1 MTIVHALLSARYRS
15 RSSRSHHYPFVA
27 LPTVDSFHGLPFRQP
42 QRPITLSLYKIHT
55 VNRSTIIPFDTHP
68 VSIPTRPL
76 AIRFHSLALLPSFP
90 LPGFS
95 LFLLVGRLLGLSP
108 PAEWCSFS
116 ARPGGGQV
124 THILDSPSDFH
135 SSPEHV
141 VTNRAFQ

>member
-1 MTIVHALLSARYRS
+1 MTLVHALLSARYRS
-15 RSSRSHHYPFVA
+15 RSSRSRHYPFVT
-27 LPTVDSFHGLPFRQP
+27 LPTVESFHGPPFRQP
-42 QRPITLSLYKIHT
+42 QRPIMLSLYKNSHCQ
-55 VNRSTIIPFDTHP
+55 SFHDSPFDTHP

-76 AIRFHSLALLPSFP
+76 AICFHSLALLPSFP
-90 LPGFS
+90 FPGFS
-95 LFLLVGRLLGLSP
+95 LFLLLGRLLGLSH